1 MENPKTIAIRQVD
14 DLSGSLSFLEV
25 GHDIPFAVRRV
36 YFLHGIKD
44 QETRGGH
51 AHKELWQVII
61 AVSGSFR
68 LSLRSAG
75 QQFNYALDSPR
86 IGVLVPPM
94 WWRTLS
100 DFSDGSVCLVLA
112 SEVFEESD
120 YIRDYQMFLA
130 RNTESE
136 ANQPTQGV
144 SI

>member
-1 MENPKTIAIRQVD
+1 MREPKQIAIRQID
-14 DLSGSLSFLEV
+14 NLSGSLSVLQV
-25 GHDIPFAVRRV
+25 DDDIPFAVRRV

-51 AHKELWQVII
+51 AHKELWQLII

-68 LSLRSAG
+68 LSLSSA
-75 QQFNYALDSPR
+75 QQKLDFNLNSPR
-86 IGVLVPPM
+86 LGVLVPPM

-120 YIRDYQMFLA
+120 HIRDYQSFLS
-130 RNTESE
+130 RSTEFE
-136 ANQPTQGV
+136 AIQSTKG
-144 SI
+144 S